1 MNINKSTPQ
10 ENKNEEKPLNKDF
23 IEDSKTYDVMSNL
36 ISYQGNE
43 IRVLHTPDWQKL
55 TDPKPGAD
63 ARLSATQASVGK
75 TA

>member
-1 MNINKSTPQ
+1 MNINRSTPH
-10 ENKNEEKPLNKDF
+10 EDKNEEKPLSKDF
-23 IEDSKTYDVMSNL
+23 IENSKTYDVMSNI

-55 TDPKPGAD
+55 TDLKPEAD
-63 ARLSATQASVGK
+63 ARLSPTQASVGK